1 MLVPPH
7 KRCKVVGTEK
17 LQAAIYRTVSI
28 AAVQPGSRALPQR
41 ERWFPPAHRCS
52 PPRSRCRVGRARRER
67 RCVERAGPGGLRGA
81 GGRQGAAGAGP
92 AAPLPLR
99 ARRAGARGEAP
110 SAPGTCLGSC
120 GAPGSALRHS
130 RRRGRRLPCAAGRA
144 GVSPL
149 APAAR
154 RAPRRG
160 GTGRDVRREGRRRGA
175 ER

>member
-1 MLVPPH
+1 M
-7 KRCKVVGTEK
+7 
-17 LQAAIYRTVSI
+17 SI
-28 AAVQPGSRALPQR
+28 AAVQHVRVAGALCSPALGHCR
-41 ERWFPPAHRCS
+41 FPAGRRCS

-67 RCVERAGPGGLRGA
+67 RCVARSAVERAGPGGLRGA

-120 GAPGSALRHS
+120 GAPGTALRHS

-175 ER
+175 EH